1 MSLSLAN
8 EPPLAHGYR
17 RTWTRCAKC
26 GDVAHHDTRRMA
38 LWQPA
43 QLFALPCEHKPKHAE
58 VIIQHR
64 TEH

>member
-1 MSLSLAN
+1 M
-8 EPPLAHGYR
+8 
-17 RTWTRCAKC
+17 K
-26 GDVAHHDTRRMA
+26 RMA

-43 QLFALPCEHKPKHAE
+43 QLLALPCEHKPKHAE